1 VENGGGFLTAEQRR
15 RYGRYVD
22 DPDQA
27 QLDRYFHL
35 DIADREL
42 VDIRRGEHNRL
53 GFAVQIG
60 TVRFLGT
67 FLADPSD
74 VPWAVAAHLAAQLGI
89 ADPGVL
95 KQYAAREGT
104 NRLHAGEIQHAYGY
118 RDFADPAAQTE
129 LIGWLEART
138 RLASERPGVLFD
150 LATARLLEAKVLLPR
165 PTVLARLVASV
176 RDQAATRL

>member
-1 VENGGGFLTAEQRR
+1 METERIPAEQAGEGFLTVEQRR

-35 DIADREL
+35 DTAAREL
-42 VDIRRGEHNRL
+42 VDVRRGEHNRL

-67 FLADPSD
+67 FLADPTD
-74 VPWAVAAHLAAQLGI
+74 VPWSVASHLAAELGI
-89 ADPGVL
+89 ADPGIL

-118 RDFADPAAQTE
+118 RDRRPSSQQD
-129 LIGWLEART
+129 LVGWLEARA
-138 RLASERPGVLFD
+138 RLASERPSVLFD
-150 LATARLLEAKVLLPR
+150 LAAARLLEEGPEPGRAE
-165 PTVLARLVASV
+165 A
-176 RDQAATRL
+176 

>member
-1 VENGGGFLTAEQRR
+1 MKRSGCPPSRRARGFLTVEQRR

-35 DIADREL
+35 DSAAREL
-42 VDIRRGEHNRL
+42 VDVRRGEHNRL

-67 FLADPSD
+67 FLPDPTD
-74 VPWAVAAHLAAQLGI
+74 VPWSVAAHLAAQLGI

-95 KQYAAREGT
+95 KPVSYTHLRAHET
-104 NRLHAGEIQHAYGY
+104 DSY
-118 RDFADPAAQTE
+118 
-129 LIGWLEART
+129 
-138 RLASERPGVLFD
+138 
-150 LATARLLEAKVLLPR
+150 
-165 PTVLARLVASV
+165 
-176 RDQAATRL
+176 